1 MSKKIS
7 IGNIYS
13 SFTKLVAG
21 LVLVAISVNPLLAGD
36 PVRVVLEPDDLHNV
50 QIQAEYNGT
59 VVVRHRATEEE
70 QELETTLPIQVRA
83 LLKFEQQVLSK
94 RHSIRNYQTATSDI
108 TIDEKQRQTGLEKY
122 NRTLGVYLGESRT
135 AFPKPILYSS
145 EIDILEQSELE
156 LISTPFDYVALSG
169 FFSKDNAE
177 IGRAWQPADQDLANV
192 LAIDL
197 IYTNDVQLTVKSA
210 TPQQTKLYIT
220 GKATGSV
227 DGEDVSYELSG
238 VTLIDN
244 RTDKVSALRVTINES
259 RVAGQIAPGFV
270 GSVKIDLRAQPKNEI
285 EFIPAQVLERA
296 NRFRPQKLAWRPDNS
311 FKLFFDP
318 RWRMIVN
325 ENDAAV
331 LRLIEKGDLLAQ
343 CSIVELPNRPD
354 GNLLSLKVFETEVG
368 KIISGTDAEIVKS
381 KERQSSRGLS
391 VLRVD
396 VAGAEQDI
404 PIRWIY
410 FHVAHNDGRRLTFL
424 FTGEEEVFDRFDMYS
439 QPLVDSLVFM
449 PPQKESTAS
458 AKAASPVRSR

>member
-156 LISTPFDYVALSG
+156 LISTPFDYVCL
-169 FFSKDNAE
+169 
-177 IGRAWQPADQDLANV
+177 L
-192 LAIDL
+192 
-197 IYTNDVQLTVKSA
+197 YTS
-210 TPQQTKLYIT
+210 
-220 GKATGSV
+220 
-227 DGEDVSYELSG
+227 
-238 VTLIDN
+238 
-244 RTDKVSALRVTINES
+244 
-259 RVAGQIAPGFV
+259 
-270 GSVKIDLRAQPKNEI
+270 
-285 EFIPAQVLERA
+285 
-296 NRFRPQKLAWRPDNS
+296 
-311 FKLFFDP
+311 
-318 RWRMIVN
+318 
-325 ENDAAV
+325 DAAD
-331 LRLIEKGDLLAQ
+331 E
-343 CSIVELPNRPD
+343 
-354 GNLLSLKVFETEVG
+354 
-368 KIISGTDAEIVKS
+368 
-381 KERQSSRGLS
+381 
-391 VLRVD
+391 
-396 VAGAEQDI
+396 
-404 PIRWIY
+404 
-410 FHVAHNDGRRLTFL
+410 
-424 FTGEEEVFDRFDMYS
+424 
-439 QPLVDSLVFM
+439 
-449 PPQKESTAS
+449 
-458 AKAASPVRSR
+458 